1 MRTQKPKV
9 LVTRNIPKEGLT
21 ELFRRCEVD
30 YHDSNEVIPKEEL
43 YERVKDIDGLLAVF
57 TKVNEEFLSHAPK
70 LRVISNYG
78 VGYDNIDVAAAG
90 RRGIIVTNT
99 PDVVTEATAEM
110 AFGLMLAVV
119 RRIAE
124 ADRILRFRKP
134 YRWGPM
140 AMLGTELVGKT
151 LGIIGFGRI
160 GRAVARRAQASGMKV
175 IYFQRNPRD
184 MSRDLEDNCYYRS
197 LDALLSES
205 DVISI
210 HVPLTEETR
219 HLIGENEL
227 SKMKKGSYL
236 INTSRGPV
244 VDEEAL
250 VKALES
256 GHLAGAGLD
265 VFEREPKIH
274 PRLLELENTVLTPHI
289 GTSTIETRIE
299 MARMAAQDLIDGLE
313 GKQPRHIVVFFGEK
327 KKGVSS

>member
-1 MRTQKPKV
+1 
-9 LVTRNIPKEGLT
+9 
-21 ELFRRCEVD
+21 
-30 YHDSNEVIPKEEL
+30 
-43 YERVKDIDGLLAVF
+43 
-57 TKVNEEFLSHAPK
+57 
-70 LRVISNYG
+70 
-78 VGYDNIDVAAAG
+78 
-90 RRGIIVTNT
+90 
-99 PDVVTEATAEM
+99 
-110 AFGLMLAVV
+110 
-119 RRIAE
+119 
-124 ADRILRFRKP
+124 
-134 YRWGPM
+134 M

>member
-1 MRTQKPKV
+1 MPAEKYKV

-21 ELFRRCEVD
+21 QIFEKCEVD

-57 TKVNEEFLSHAPK
+57 TKVNEEFLLHAPK
-70 LRVISNYG
+70 LKVISNYG
-78 VGYDNIDVAAAG
+78 VGYDNIDVKAAG

-99 PDVVTEATAEM
+99 PDVVTEATAEL
-110 AFGLMLAVV
+110 AFGLLLATV

-124 ADRILRFRKP
+124 ADRILRFKKP

-140 AMLGTELVGKT
+140 AMLGSELVGKT

-160 GRAVARRAQASGMKV
+160 GRAVARRARASGMEV

-184 MSRDLEDNCYYRS
+184 ISQDMADNCHYRPFN
-197 LDALLSES
+197 ALLSES

-210 HVPLTEETR
+210 HVPLTEATC

-227 SKMKKGSYL
+227 AKMKKGSYL

-256 GHLAGAGLD
+256 GHLRGAGLD
-265 VFEREPKIH
+265 VFEKEPKIH
-274 PRLLELENTVLTPHI
+274 PRLPELENTVLTPHI

-299 MARMAAQDLIDGLE
+299 MARMAAQDLMDGLE
-313 GKQPRHIVVFFGEK
+313 GKRPRHMVVSG
-327 KKGVSS
+327 